1 MTLEENQQLDL
12 FENSNNFKT
21 LSEISQ
27 KNLVVYR
34 SSAGSGKTYTL
45 AINYIAISL
54 SNYKKQK
61 NYYRKV
67 LAITFTNKAAKE
79 MKERILLY
87 LKTLS
92 KKQDIDNILEKVTE
106 LTGLEKEEVF
116 YRSKNIYFHIIHN
129 YSDLAILT
137 IDKFYSKIIR
147 TFSKDLN
154 ISSDFELILDRDQ
167 IIKPAVSLFIGK
179 VNDKNL
185 NISDLLVEFAL
196 QKTFEG
202 NSNLIQPDLENYC
215 QNLFNE
221 NSNYYLSQSE
231 FKPKNYK
238 EIIRKIFEK
247 KEFSRNK
254 ILLLHKKVSTFFL
267 DNNLTIEH
275 FNKGTY
281 YKLFKIK
288 LLSENYND
296 WIPSDALLRTLD
308 ENNLYKKS
316 LDQKLKDQVDSCR
329 SYLKG
334 FIEELLLI
342 IKDYITINS
351 SLKKIYP
358 SIIINELIKE
368 IEHFTKEQ
376 NLQHISSFN
385 KKIHTLVTDQSSSF
399 IYERIGERFSHFMI
413 DEFQD
418 TSLLQ
423 WQNILPLIT
432 DSIDHGKSI
441 LVGDGKQSIYRWRSG
456 EVEQFLKLP
465 KIFKGK
471 HLSFLRDW
479 ENKLDYHYD
488 EKDWKETS
496 ENFRSKKE
504 IIHFN
509 NDFFSKAKN
518 RLSES
523 LINIYKNHKQNSNY
537 SKEGGY
543 VRIELFDG
551 VNYRNEILSRILN
564 EIELILNKK
573 YSYKDISILCNTHS
587 DITEV
592 AEFLSKRKIPIV
604 SNDGLLISTSLEVR
618 TIVSFIKY
626 VHDNNDDVAK
636 CSIVNYLHSKK
647 IINNDLHVTLTKI
660 KNNNYFISLLKSC
673 GIEMNINRI
682 IQLPLFEMIQQI
694 IKCLKIESDVYVDFF
709 NDLILSY
716 SAKNLNNFV
725 DFINWWD
732 TIKNKKSISIS
743 EEIDAVNLITI
754 HKAKGLAFDIV
765 IIPFNWESNVRKE
778 LWVENNSLL
787 SSELKYSL
795 IYQNKNLKHSHYS
808 NQNNR
813 EDDLSMLD
821 NLNKLYVACT
831 RARDGLYIFSKSFK
845 KVSKNS
851 KNLNS
856 ILSSFTNVFPYE
868 RGILNEKVILE
879 KEQKNI
885 FLSKKVNTTNWKKLL
900 IIKKNISDY
909 YDFEGQ
915 QQKRNW
921 GKLFHHALSMIT
933 YYDQKDDVLDGMYNL
948 GICSKKEKEKINKEL
963 KKLFSNE
970 KIKNFFNYKWEVKAE
985 KEILLPSGKTYIPD
999 RLLFNDDEVVIIDY
1013 KTGEFDSKN
1022 EEQII
1027 KYENVLKNM
1036 GYQNI
1041 SKYLIYT
1048 SLDKKLYRI

>member
-1 MTLEENQQLDL
+1 
-12 FENSNNFKT
+12 
-21 LSEISQ
+21 
-27 KNLVVYR
+27 
-34 SSAGSGKTYTL
+34 
-45 AINYIAISL
+45 
-54 SNYKKQK
+54 
-61 NYYRKV
+61 
-67 LAITFTNKAAKE
+67 

-87 LKTLS
+87 LKILS
-92 KKQDIDNILEKVTE
+92 KKQNTDNILEKIKE
-106 LTGLEKEEVF
+106 LSGLEKEEVF
-116 YRSKNIYFHIIHN
+116 YRSKKIYSHIIHN

-167 IIKPAVSLFIGK
+167 IIKPAVAQFISK

-202 NSNLIQPDLENYC
+202 NSNLIQPDLESFC

-221 NSNYYLSQSE
+221 NSNYYISQSD
-231 FKPKNYK
+231 FKPKDFK

-247 KEFSRNK
+247 KECSRKK
-254 ILLLHKKVSTFFL
+254 ILSLHKKVSAFFL

-288 LLSENYND
+288 LLSEDYTD
-296 WIPSDALLRTLD
+296 WIPSDALLRTIN

-316 LDQKLKDQVDSCR
+316 LDQKLKNQVDCCS
-329 SYLKG
+329 SYLIG
-334 FIEELLLI
+334 FIQELLLI

-368 IEHFTKEQ
+368 IEFFNKDQ

-385 KKIHTLVTDQSSSF
+385 KKIHSLVADQSSSF
-399 IYERIGERFSHFMI
+399 IYERIGERYNHFMI

-432 DSIDHGKSI
+432 DSIDYGKSI
-441 LVGDGKQSIYRWRSG
+441 IVGDGKQSIYRWRSG

-479 ENKLDYHYD
+479 ENKLDHHYD

-509 NDFFSKAKN
+509 NDLFSKTKQ
-518 RLSES
+518 RLSKT
-523 LINIYKNHKQNSNY
+523 LIDIYKNHNQNSNHA
-537 SKEGGY
+537 KEGGY
-543 VRIELFDG
+543 VRIELFEG
-551 VNYRNEILSRILN
+551 SNYRDEILHRIFN
-564 EIELILNKK
+564 EIELILKKK

-604 SNDGLLISTSLEVR
+604 SNDGLLISNSLEVR
-618 TIVSFIKY
+618 TIISFIKY
-626 VHDNNDDVAK
+626 INDNQNNVAK
-636 CSIVNYLHSKK
+636 CSIVNYLFEKH
-647 IINNDLHVTLTKI
+647 IINNNMHEILINI
-660 KNNNYFISLLKSC
+660 KNNKSFISILKDC
-673 GIEMNINRI
+673 GIEININQI
-682 IQLPLFEMIQQI
+682 IQLPLFEMIQEI
-694 IKCLKIESDVYVDFF
+694 IKCFNIERDIYIDFF

-725 DFINWWD
+725 DLINWWD

-808 NQNNR
+808 DQNNR

-821 NLNKLYVACT
+821 NINKLYVACT

-856 ILSSFTNVFPYE
+856 ILSSFSNVYPYE
-868 RGILNEKVILE
+868 RGTLNEKLFSE
-879 KEQKNI
+879 KKQKNI
-885 FLSKKVNTTNWKKLL
+885 FLSKKVNTANWKKLVL
-900 IIKKNISDY
+900 IKKNISDF
-909 YDFEGQ
+909 YDFEGS
-915 QQKRNW
+915 QQKKNW
-921 GKLFHHALSMIT
+921 GKLFHYALSMIT
-933 YYDQKDDVLDGMYNL
+933 YFNQKDDVLNRMYCS
-948 GICSKKEKEKINKEL
+948 GICSKKEKEKIKEEL
-963 KKLFSNE
+963 EKLFSNKE
-970 KIKNFFNYKWEVKAE
+970 IKDFFNEKWEVKTE
-985 KEILLPSGKTYIPD
+985 KEILLPNGKTYIPD
-999 RLLFNDDEVVIIDY
+999 RLLFNDNEVVIIDY

-1027 KYENVLKNM
+1027 KYENTLINM

-1041 SKYLIYT
+1041 TKYLIYT
-1048 SLDKKLYRI
+1048 SLDKKLHKI